1 MKPTVGRVVY
11 FYPAATRSAFGFLAV
26 AGQPLAAIICHVNSP
41 TSVNVSVFDVHGKQ
55 FPVSGVPFFETEQ
68 PGVAG
73 EHCAW
78 MPYQRE
84 RASKQDAAARNDM
97 HAEAMASI

>member
-11 FYPAATRSAFGFLAV
+11 FYPAVTRACFGFMTV
-26 AGQPLAAIICHVNSP
+26 VGQPLAAIICHVNSP

-55 FPVSGVPFFETEQ
+55 FPVSSVPFFETEQ
-68 PGVAG
+68 SGLPID
-73 EHCAW
+73 HCAW

-84 RASKQDAAARNDM
+84 RHAKDEIAARNDM